1 MLLVADSG
9 STKADWKFRNNEE
22 PIVSTRGFNPF
33 FHGRDFVLSEL
44 EASPLKDLVGQVDE
58 VRFFG
63 AGCSSKERNLLIQK
77 PLEEFFRGAKVTVD
91 HDILGAGIA
100 CVGDG
105 EGIACIIG
113 TGSNSCYCKDQ
124 QWSQVVPALGHLL
137 GDEASGSYLG
147 RRLLSDYLYNLL
159 PESIA
164 HELQHDLG
172 LTKEGIF
179 ESAYHKPDVNV
190 YFASFARLL
199 SKYLDEPYVKQ
210 VVTEGFHRFLDIHVM
225 RYPRVHDLTIH
236 FVGSIAYHF
245 EPLLDEVLAA
255 KGLRKGGVHKKPIHP
270 LYAYYASKRGS

>member
-1 MLLVADSG
+1 
-9 STKADWKFRNNEE
+9 
-22 PIVSTRGFNPF
+22 
-33 FHGRDFVLSEL
+33 
-44 EASPLKDLVGQVDE
+44 VGQVDE

-63 AGCSSKERNLLIQK
+63 AGCSSAERNLIIQK

-113 TGSNSCYCKDQ
+113 TGSNSCYCKDHE
-124 QWSQVVPALGHLL
+124 WSQVVPALGHLL

-147 RRLLSDYLYNLL
+147 RRMLADYLYKLL

-164 HELQHDLG
+164 TELQKEHG

-190 YFASFARLL
+190 YFASFARIL
-199 SKYLDEPYVKQ
+199 SKYLDEPYVRQ

-225 RYPRVHDLTIH
+225 RYPHVHDLTVH

-245 EPLLDEVLAA
+245 EPLLDEVLAT

-270 LYAYYASKRGS
+270 LYAYYASKR